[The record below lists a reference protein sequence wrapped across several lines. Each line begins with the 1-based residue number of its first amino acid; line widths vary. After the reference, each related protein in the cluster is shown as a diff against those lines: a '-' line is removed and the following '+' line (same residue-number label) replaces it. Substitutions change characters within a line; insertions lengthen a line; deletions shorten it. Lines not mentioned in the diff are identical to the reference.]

1 MHMEA
6 APATSAP
13 ATPAAPAAPAPG
25 PGTSTAPAA
34 TAHAGGHTATGKAT
48 PAGTVATGSRALF
61 AVLLAQQ
68 EGATKA
74 GATPARAGTA
84 TAAKA
89 TACPDTGKAHAAKGD
104 GKHDDDAGA
113 TDATGLATAAVVP
126 VPAAAPAATPDK
138 SAKACPATPAQ
149 AASATPAPTGSAASP
164 QAVTPTLGPDA
175 VKADAAGSVPATA
188 TTEPT
193 ATVPATTAS
202 DPVPAATA
210 PSVVVSGLRP
220 ITPTT
225 TTVKPPSRPT
235 GSRQPADAGPIG
247 STPAAGTTAARHPA
261 PHLEARMEAA
271 AGPADRSADRGAT
284 GPQQPVVQVA
294 PRREAPGDMSQAPQL
309 PAPLDRERF
318 DRLVDGLAARL
329 KLSQAGDGARVR
341 MQLDPKELGEVV
353 VRLQIRDG
361 VAQASLIAD
370 NRDAGRVLQSAI
382 ADLRSGLADRGVQ
395 LDRVDVRVAGDGAGR
410 QHEPR
415 NSHGHHHGHR
425 HAAGGLFAQIGATDP
440 GISTPDPAVPAGSV
454 SILA

>member
-1 MHMEA
+1 MYMEA
-6 APATSAP
+6 APTPATP
-13 ATPAAPAAPAPG
+13 TTPAAPATAAPAAG
-25 PGTSTAPAA
+25 PPTAPATA
-34 TAHAGGHTATGKAT
+34 AHAGGKAAAGKPA

-68 EGATKA
+68 EGTVKA
-74 GATPARAGTA
+74 SGPAKM
-84 TAAKA
+84 AKA
-89 TACPDTGKAHAAKGD
+89 TACAVPDKAHPIKGD
-104 GKHDDDAGA
+104 DQAA
-113 TDATGLATAAVVP
+113 ATTDAVAPATVPVVQ
-126 VPAAAPAATPDK
+126 VPAAKAAATTETT
-138 SAKACPATPAQ
+138 AKACPATPAQ
-149 AASATPAPTGSAASP
+149 ATAAIPPA
-164 QAVTPTLGPDA
+164 Q
-175 VKADAAGSVPATA
+175 
-188 TTEPT
+188 TE
-193 ATVPATTAS
+193 
-202 DPVPAATA
+202 PAATA
-210 PSVVVSGLRP
+210 TSGTAAVAADALKAEAAGSGPATAPTAANAVAAAVAPSDPAPAASPPSVVVTGLRP
-220 ITPTT
+220 VTQTA
-225 TTVKPPSRPT
+225 TVKPAPRPA
-235 GSRQPADAGPIG
+235 GSHLRDDPAPAGSAATAPG
-247 STPAAGTTAARHPA
+247 TPARHPA
-261 PHLEARMEAA
+261 VHAESRVAPI
-271 AGPADRSADRGAT
+271 GPADRPSDRSAIV
-284 GPQQPVVQVA
+284 PQPVVQVA
-294 PRREAPGDMSQAPQL
+294 PRREAPADAPQAPQP

-425 HAAGGLFAQIGATDP
+425 HASGGLLAQIGSIDP
-440 GISTPDPAVPAGSV
+440 GLSTPDSAVPAGSV